1 MYMLVLFSRYSLSVV
16 SIAHPHVAP
25 DNGIY
30 TFRLRLQKRCLFAD
44 ICVHQWLD
52 ASRRSDVLDQK
63 FGFLVTCLASVSV
76 KVSALDINRQ
86 ITLTHA
92 LSANKTGKSRTHL
105 LDNEGIVSFE

>member
-63 FGFLVTCLASVSV
+63 FGFLVTRLASVRYLS

-86 ITLTHA
+86 ITLTHTPSA
-92 LSANKTGKSRTHL
+92 LRL
-105 LDNEGIVSFE
+105 